1 MNPNQLINSMLK
13 NNPAL
18 RNNPMIG
25 NAMQMAQN
33 GNIQGLQEL
42 ANNIAKEKG
51 IDINTFKQQLETN
64 MRI

>member
-1 MNPNQLINSMLK
+1 MNPNQLINSILQS
-13 NNPAL
+13 NPAL

-33 GNIQGLQEL
+33 GNEKGLIQL

-51 IDINTFKQQLETN
+51 IDVNALKQKIETN